1 MSNPRLPVIWICGAA
16 GAGKS
21 AAAWG
26 LFEELAAAGKRV
38 AYIDIDQLGMLYPEV
53 DDDPGWH
60 HAVKGEALA
69 TLMPGYATAGAQLLI
84 VSGVINPHEGP
95 RTHLPPNTDLTLCLL
110 SPDPAVLR
118 RRILERGWGPGRRRR
133 GGGREC
139 MVAIGDVHGY
149 SNRDDGTIGGGD
161 GCAATRLRTLR

>member
-1 MSNPRLPVIWICGAA
+1 MSNPRLPVIWICGAS

-26 LFEELAAAGKRV
+26 LFEELAAAGKRI
-38 AYIDIDQLGMLYPEV
+38 AYVDIDQLGMLYPAA

-69 TLMPGYATAGAQLLI
+69 RLVPGYVAAGAQLLI
-84 VSGVINPHEGP
+84 VSGVTDPHEGP
-95 RTHLPPNTDLTLCLL
+95 RTHLPPNTELTLCLL

-118 RRILERGWGPGRRRR
+118 ERIIARGWGQADADEAAAENALLQAAPFVDVQI
-133 GGGREC
+133 ETAALS
-139 MVAIGDVHGY
+139 VAETV
-149 SNRDDGTIGGGD
+149 
-161 GCAATRLRTLR
+161 A